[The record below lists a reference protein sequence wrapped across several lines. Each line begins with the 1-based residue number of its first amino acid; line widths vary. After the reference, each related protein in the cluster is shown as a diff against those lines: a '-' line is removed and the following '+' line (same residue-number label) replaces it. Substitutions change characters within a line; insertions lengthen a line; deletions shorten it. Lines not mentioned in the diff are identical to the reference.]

1 MTRTAPSC
9 PRRTPRLDR
18 RALLPALALLAL
30 LLAPAAQA
38 LKSDR
43 QQPLLVNSNSF
54 KAEQNQHI
62 TTLLGNVT
70 LQQGTL
76 KGLALKGT
84 VYTDANNKVT
94 RVVLEGNPARL
105 SQQLDGGG
113 EMHSTASTIDY
124 SPATDTAI
132 LIGDA
137 HVDQP
142 GRGSY
147 SGARLVYNTSTGAM
161 QGEGGGG
168 GQVHLIFQ
176 PHDKIAAPK
185 PAKPAKPTTLAPPTA
200 QPAHASSGGQP

>member
-1 MTRTAPSC
+1 MVLQGS
-9 PRRTPRLDR
+9 
-18 RALLPALALLAL
+18 PA
-30 LLAPAAQA
+30 Q
-38 LKSDR
+38 
-43 QQPLLVNSNSF
+43 
-54 KAEQNQHI
+54 
-62 TTLLGNVT
+62 
-70 LQQGTL
+70 
-76 KGLALKGT
+76 
-84 VYTDANNKVT
+84 
-94 RVVLEGNPARL
+94 L

-137 HVDQP
+137 RVDQP

-161 QGEGGGG
+161 QGEGGSG

-176 PHDKIAAPK
+176 PHDKIATPK
-185 PAKPAKPTTLAPPTA
+185 PAKAAKPTTLAPPTA